1 MDASWLAGPGEGAI
15 CTIIGSVMHL
25 QAIRIKATSIQI
37 QQVCLLAGRTREGS
51 EGLLVGG
58 KAGAGVR
65 GEEYEVKKLK

>member
-15 CTIIGSVMHL
+15 CTVIGSVIHL

-51 EGLLVGG
+51 VGLFVRGDV
-58 KAGAGVR
+58 GAGVN
-65 GEEYEVKKLK
+65 GEQYEAKKLK